1 MEIVIG
7 SAVPFK
13 NVGLEKERKNRQGK
27 IVEAKLVSSRSPRRQ
42 VGKVDGKFNERRGSN
57 DLVDPAGSRILTLM
71 VSEGSAV
78 PKDFDLESH
87 RIFLRFAVK

>member
-7 SAVPFK
+7 SAIPFK
-13 NVGLEKERKNRQGK
+13 NVGLEKERKNPQGK

-42 VGKVDGKFNERRGSN
+42 IEKGDAKFNERRGSK
-57 DLVDPAGSRILTLM
+57 DLLDPAGSRILTLM

-78 PKDFDLESH
+78 PKDFDSKSH
-87 RIFLRFAVK
+87 RVFLRFAVK